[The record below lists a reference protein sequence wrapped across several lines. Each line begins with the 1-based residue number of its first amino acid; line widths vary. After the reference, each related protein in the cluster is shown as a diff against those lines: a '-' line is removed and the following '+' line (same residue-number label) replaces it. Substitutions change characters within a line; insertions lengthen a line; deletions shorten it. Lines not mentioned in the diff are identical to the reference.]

1 MSNPVGDLSG
11 MRETLR
17 TVLLIVPAV
26 IHLLPVPGVL
36 GRSRLTALYGLPFDD
51 PNLLILMQHRA
62 VLFGLLGVFLL
73 IAAFRPELQVMAIA
87 AGLISA
93 VSFIVIALAG
103 GGYNEAIQ
111 RVLVADVVAIIC
123 LGAAGITLL
132 FPGPSGT

>member
-1 MSNPVGDLSG
+1 
-11 MRETLR
+11 MREALR

-36 GRSRLTALYGLPFDD
+36 GQSRLDALYGLPFDD

-93 VSFIVIALAG
+93 LSFIVIALAS

-111 RVLVADVVAIIC
+111 RVVVADVVAIAC
-123 LGAAGITLL
+123 LVAAGITLL
-132 FPGPSGT
+132 FPGPYGT